1 MMPQLTKF
9 LDGMIRFGNVNNSVR
24 RLPETDAGSPAT
36 WVLILTTV
44 FLSRFSWS
52 PVHLST
58 DTVNLAYS
66 LESFNPVLHQPQP
79 PGYPLFVALARVV
92 HWFVSGPEVTF
103 WIISLVVTIA
113 TGGVLYL
120 LADQMM
126 SRWAAFA
133 VVILFLLN
141 PILWFSRLR
150 SPLRPWLALF
160 SSLVAY
166 CAWRCWNGER
176 RFIWWGAVALGVGA
190 GFRPDLLA
198 YLFPLWAVSAWKA
211 TRSLHQTFKGA
222 VIVLSLSTIWL
233 GAVVYAMGGIAT
245 TVQILTGYLAEQSN
259 KDSVLFAKAETWFRP
274 VSRLLIWN
282 AMALVGWAWVPFVVF
297 RRSIVKDPRWRFMLL
312 WVGPGLLFQLL
323 VHIASP
329 GHTLFATPVW
339 CVMGAYFISKVPKH
353 RDVLL
358 AVAATVNAA
367 LFLNVIP
374 LGYPPSP
381 QAPPLERAWIS
392 LKNSVAF
399 GTFETSMDRLRWWDD
414 MTQAS
419 IQELQQFSVPDRP
432 NLIIMLNGNE
442 REFDFVNWRVVSYYL
457 SGRPLWVLLDNL
469 RPGAAGRVRLV
480 RGKDMQF
487 IKHDSIRIPRS
498 ARVLWVM
505 LPGGEFHAAL
515 EKVKHVSR
523 GRYVVYTDPPYEGS
537 FRIQGFE
544 FITE

>member
-1 MMPQLTKF
+1 
-9 LDGMIRFGNVNNSVR
+9 
-24 RLPETDAGSPAT
+24 
-36 WVLILTTV
+36 
-44 FLSRFSWS
+44 
-52 PVHLST
+52 
-58 DTVNLAYS
+58 
-66 LESFNPVLHQPQP
+66 
-79 PGYPLFVALARVV
+79 
-92 HWFVSGPEVTF
+92 
-103 WIISLVVTIA
+103 
-113 TGGVLYL
+113 
-120 LADQMM
+120 
-126 SRWAAFA
+126 
-133 VVILFLLN
+133 
-141 PILWFSRLR
+141 
-150 SPLRPWLALF
+150 
-160 SSLVAY
+160 
-166 CAWRCWNGER
+166 
-176 RFIWWGAVALGVGA
+176 
-190 GFRPDLLA
+190 
-198 YLFPLWAVSAWKA
+198 
-211 TRSLHQTFKGA
+211 
-222 VIVLSLSTIWL
+222 
-233 GAVVYAMGGIAT
+233 
-245 TVQILTGYLAEQSN
+245 
-259 KDSVLFAKAETWFRP
+259 
-274 VSRLLIWN
+274 
-282 AMALVGWAWVPFVVF
+282 
-297 RRSIVKDPRWRFMLL
+297 
-312 WVGPGLLFQLL
+312 
-323 VHIASP
+323 
-329 GHTLFATPVW
+329 
-339 CVMGAYFISKVPKH
+339 MGAYFISKVPKH

-399 GTFETSMDRLRWWDD
+399 GTFETSMDRLRWWDE

-523 GRYVVYTDPPYEGS
+523 GRYVLYTDPPYEGS

-544 FITE
+544 FIAE